1 MVEKEK
7 FDRIAPII
15 QNKAVISL
23 KINEKKIPLKKEMPI
38 AFFTGKFLEAFDIIE
53 EYVDFSI
60 IFEDDNRIENWS
72 KEELHN
78 FLETLSVPQQEI
90 IKILTIKETITRD
103 NLVDQL
109 NEQLDDGKV
118 LNNKSLAGIV
128 AGLNRRIN
136 RLKKERFFIIHS
148 NTYKINKT
156 YRKFLKEISFN

>member
-15 QNKAVISL
+15 QNKAVTSL
-23 KINEKKIPLKKEMPI
+23 KINKKKIPLKKEMPI
-38 AFFTGKFLEAFDIIE
+38 AFFTGKFLEAFGIIE

-72 KEELHN
+72 KEELQK
-78 FLETLSVPQQEI
+78 FLETISVPQQEI
-90 IKILTIKETITRD
+90 IKILTIEEAITRD

-109 NEQLDDGKV
+109 NEQLDNGEV

-148 NTYKINKT
+148 NTYKINET
-156 YRKFLKEISFN
+156 YRKFLKEIYF

>member
-7 FDRIAPII
+7 FDRIAPVI

-38 AFFTGKFLEAFDIIE
+38 AFFTGKFLEAFGIIE

-60 IFEDDNRIENWS
+60 IFEDDNRIESWS
-72 KEELHN
+72 KEELHK

-90 IKILTIKETITRD
+90 IKILTKEGAITRD
-103 NLVDQL
+103 NLVGQL
-109 NEQLDDGKV
+109 NEKRDDGEV

-148 NTYKINKT
+148 NTYTINKT
-156 YRKFLKEISFN
+156 YRIFLKEIHS